1 MSAPAVT
8 LQISLAPSDYAHAQ
22 TLLAHQVR
30 VWRDQVDEILLTVDC
45 HRSAG
50 RFSARWEEGR
60 GRIFPL
66 AQSIAGAR
74 VVEVDYTPAMQ
85 SEISRRFFGGRPVP
99 TKDYR
104 GGPYYSYFFG
114 LGAATHD
121 HVLHVDSDMFFGGG
135 STTWLAEAL
144 DRLHQRP
151 EIFVIAPLPGAPATD
166 GSLRNLHGVRVP
178 DDGLA
183 YDFAE
188 MSTRLF
194 LLDRRRFHGDFGPI
208 TPRRPSLKN
217 QLKAWIDGNAPA
229 ELPENLITQ
238 QMHARGFVRHEFL
251 GAAPGLWSLHPP
263 YRSRDF
269 YDRLPALIAR
279 VEAGDIPP
287 AQRGDH
293 DLNRSMVDWSEGI
306 AAMRRNRWWRRLISR
321 WQAGLRPMK

>member
-1 MSAPAVT
+1 MPRPPVS
-8 LQISLAPSDYAHAQ
+8 LQISLAPSDYAHARA
-22 TLLAHQVR
+22 LLPHQVR
-30 VWRDQVDEILLTVDC
+30 VWRGQVAEILLTVDF

-60 GRIFPL
+60 ELIFPL
-66 AQSIAGAR
+66 ARSIAGAR
-74 VVEVDYTPAMQ
+74 VVEVDYSAGVQ
-85 SEISRRFFGGRPVP
+85 AEISQRFFGGRPVP

-114 LGAATHD
+114 LNAATHD

-135 STTWLAEAL
+135 CETWIGEAL
-144 DRLHQRP
+144 DRLQHRP
-151 EIFVIAPLPGAPATD
+151 EIFVIAPLPGAPSED
-166 GSLRNLHGVRVP
+166 GTLRHLHGVRVP
-178 DDGLA
+178 GDGLA
-183 YDFAE
+183 YDFTE

-194 LLDRRRFHGDFGPI
+194 LVDRRRFQHDFGPL
-208 TPRRPSLKN
+208 TPRRPGLKN

-229 ELPENLITQ
+229 ELPENLITR

-263 YRSRDF
+263 YRGRDF

-279 VEAGDIPP
+279 IEAGDIPP

-293 DLNRSMVDWSEGI
+293 DLNGSMVDWSEGI
-306 AAMRRNRWWRRLISR
+306 AALQRNRWWRRLAAR
-321 WQAGLRPMK
+321 WSPGGRSNR